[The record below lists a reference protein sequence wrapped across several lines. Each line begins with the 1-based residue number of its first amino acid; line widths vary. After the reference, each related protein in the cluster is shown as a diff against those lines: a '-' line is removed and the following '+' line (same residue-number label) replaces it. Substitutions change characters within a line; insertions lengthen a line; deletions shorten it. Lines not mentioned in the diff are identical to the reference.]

1 MEESEIRS
9 KEVRCDNMVLYHKP
23 VKRKPTGGRKKPFS
37 QKKKRHMGR
46 FPADTKVATEATE
59 EVRKKIRVKGGGIKI
74 KLHYAKYANVY
85 LPETGEFK
93 KTKILSVV
101 ENKAN
106 REFKRKQII
115 TRGAIILTELGE
127 ARVTSRPG
135 QDGVINAILVKETKT
150 G

>member
-1 MEESEIRS
+1 
-9 KEVRCDNMVLYHKP
+9 MVLYHKP

-46 FPADTKVATEATE
+46 FPADTKVAQEMAK
-59 EVRKKIRVKGGGIKI
+59 EVRKKIRVKGGGLKI
-74 KLHYAKYANVY
+74 KLYYASYANV
-85 LPETGEFK
+85 LIPDTKEFK
-93 KTKILSVV
+93 KARILSVA

-115 TRGAIILTELGE
+115 TKGAVILTELGE

-135 QDGVINAILVKETKT
+135 QDGVVNAILIKETKAE
-150 G
+150 